1 MLLKKQ
7 EKDNLTKAMYS
18 SSNVIASIYDKD
30 SGDLTLIFNK
40 GSQYKYPKVK
50 LTDYTRFEL
59 AESQGKVFNS
69 HIKQYSFEKL
79 DIINVD
85 AIIKEIETLKEVEEK
100 ALLEA
105 KQLKLVTVMK
115 NLLTNTDV
123 IYSETQLN
131 GLQEALSELL
141 TQTIKPVAVN
151 Q

>member
-7 EKDNLTKAMYS
+7 EKNDVIKAMYS

-69 HIKQYSFEKL
+69 HIKTYSFEKL
-79 DIINVD
+79 DNINVD
-85 AIIKEIETLKEVEEK
+85 TIIKEIDILKEAEEK

-105 KQLKLVTVMK
+105 KQLKLVTIMK

-123 IYSETQLN
+123 IYTETQLN

-141 TQTIKPVAVN
+141 TQSIKPVAVN
-151 Q
+151 D